1 MMKRKVIILIK
12 TVGLIGLAFSLLLF
26 AEGKPLGA
34 VEPIKIGAV
43 LTITGWAGSFG
54 TPQKE
59 GITIVAEEA
68 NRRGEVLGRP
78 IELYFEDDQSN
89 PTNSAIAA
97 TKLIRDKKVSFII
110 GSTLTVFCMAMI
122 PICEREQVPNIA
134 SGTGHE
140 ITVPLKKWIFR
151 LPLSDYLSS
160 PTMLKFAVNTLGARK
175 IALLHSTDA
184 SGVMG
189 AKGITES
196 IDKYGASIAI
206 TEGFD
211 PKDTNMI
218 PQLTKVKTAQPDA
231 IILYTNAA
239 AASVIAKNYHQLGME
254 TPLIACHAIP
264 TPEFIK
270 LAGKTVE
277 GGRWIIFGVKDR
289 YADKLPPDDPYRKNL
304 WDPIKKA
311 LKERYGKTEISPFH
325 LNAHD
330 AMRLVIEA
338 LKIAGTDDR
347 AALRDAME
355 KVRYQGLI
363 GDFAYSPTDH
373 DGQSGENLE
382 PLIIKDG
389 EFWPY
394 KK

>member
-1 MMKRKVIILIK
+1 MKHQMTILIK
-12 TVGLIGLAFSLLLF
+12 TISLIGLVFSLLLF
-26 AEGKPLGA
+26 VGGKPSLWA
-34 VEPIKIGAV
+34 EEPIKIGAV
-43 LTITGWAGSFG
+43 LAITGWAGSMG

-59 GITIVAEEA
+59 GITIVAEEV
-68 NRRGEVLGRP
+68 NRRGGVLGRQ
-78 IELYFEDDQSN
+78 IEVYFEDDQSN

-97 TKLIRDKKVSFII
+97 TKLIRDKKVSYVI

-122 PICEREQVPNIA
+122 PICESEQVPNLA

-151 LPLSDYLSS
+151 LPLSDYRSA
-160 PTMLKFAVNTLGARK
+160 PTLLKFTVNTLNARK
-175 IALLHSTDA
+175 IALLHSSDA
-184 SGVMG
+184 SGMMG
-189 AKGITES
+189 AKGIMENV
-196 IDKYGASIAI
+196 DKFGASIII
-206 TEGFD
+206 TEAFD

-218 PQLTKVKTAQPDA
+218 PQLTKVKAANPDA
-231 IILYTNAA
+231 IILFTNAVS
-239 AASVIAKNYHQLGME
+239 ASVVAKNYQQLGME
-254 TPLIACHAIP
+254 TPVVACHAIP
-264 TPEFIK
+264 TPEFLK
-270 LAGKTVE
+270 LAGKIAE

-289 YADKLPPDDPYRKNL
+289 YADRLPPDDPYRKNL
-304 WDPIKKA
+304 WDPIKKT
-311 LKERYGKTEISPFH
+311 LKDRYGKTEISPFH
-325 LNAHD
+325 MNSHD
-330 AMRLVIEA
+330 AMRIVIEA
-338 LKIAGTDDR
+338 LKIAGTDNR

-373 DGQSGENLE
+373 DGQTGESEE

>member
-1 MMKRKVIILIK
+1 MNRKVMALIK
-12 TVGLIGLAFSLLLF
+12 TVGLIGLVFSLLLLV
-26 AEGKPLGA
+26 EGRPLRA
-34 VEPIKIGAV
+34 AEPIKIGAV
-43 LTITGWAGSFG
+43 LAITGWAGNFG

-59 GITIVAEEA
+59 GITLVAEEA
-68 NRRGEVLGRP
+68 NRQGGVLGRQ
-78 IELYFEDDQSN
+78 IEVYFEDDQSN

-97 TKLIRDKKVSFII
+97 TKLIRDKNVSFVI

-151 LPLSDYLSS
+151 LPLSDYRSS
-160 PTMLKFAVNTLGARK
+160 PTMLKFAAKTLGAKR

-184 SGVMG
+184 SGTMG

-196 IDKYGASIAI
+196 VDKYGASIVI
-206 TEGFD
+206 TESFD

-218 PQLTKVKTAQPDA
+218 PQLTKVKAARPDA
-231 IILYTNAA
+231 VILYTNAA
-239 AASVIAKNYHQLGME
+239 AASVIAKNGQQLGME
-254 TPLIACHAIP
+254 TPVIACHAIP
-264 TPEFIK
+264 TPEFMN
-270 LAGKTVE
+270 LAGKIVE

-289 YADKLPPDDPYRKNL
+289 YADKLSPDDPYRKNL
-304 WDPIKKA
+304 WDPFKKA
-311 LKERYGKTEISPFH
+311 LMERYSKTEVSPFH

-330 AMRLVIEA
+330 AMHLVIEA
-338 LKIAGTDDR
+338 IKIAKTDNR

-363 GDFAYSPTDH
+363 GDFAYSSTDH
-373 DGQSGENLE
+373 DGQTGENEE

>member
-1 MMKRKVIILIK
+1 MNRKVTVVIK
-12 TVGLIGLAFSLLLF
+12 TVGLIGLFFSLLLF
-26 AEGKPLGA
+26 LEGRPLRA
-34 VEPIKIGAV
+34 AEPIKIGAV
-43 LTITGWAGSFG
+43 LAITGWAGNFG

-68 NRRGEVLGRP
+68 NRRGGVLGRQ
-78 IELYFEDDQSN
+78 IEVYFEDDQSN
-89 PTNSAIAA
+89 PTNSATAS
-97 TKLIRDKKVSFII
+97 TKLIRDKNVSFVI

-134 SGTGHE
+134 SATGHE

-151 LPLSDYLSS
+151 LPLSDYRSS
-160 PTMLKFAVNTLGARK
+160 PTMLKFAVKTLGAKK

-184 SGVMG
+184 SGMMG
-189 AKGITES
+189 AKGIMES
-196 IDKYGASIAI
+196 VDKYGASVVI
-206 TEGFD
+206 TESFD

-218 PQLTKVKTAQPDA
+218 PQLTKVKAARPDA
-231 IILYTNAA
+231 VILYTNAA
-239 AASVIAKNYHQLGME
+239 AASVIAKNCQQLGME
-254 TPLIACHAIP
+254 TPVIACHAIP
-264 TPEFIK
+264 TPEFMN
-270 LAGKTVE
+270 LAGKIVE

-289 YADKLPPDDPYRKNL
+289 YADKLLPDDPYRKNL
-304 WDPIKKA
+304 WEPFKKA
-311 LKERYGKTEISPFH
+311 LQERYGKTEVSPFH

-330 AMRLVIEA
+330 AMHLVIEA
-338 LKIAGTDDR
+338 LKIAKTDNR

-373 DGQSGENLE
+373 DGQTGENEE

>member
-1 MMKRKVIILIK
+1 MMRRNRLVVK
-12 TVGLIGLAFSLLLF
+12 TIGLIGLGSLLLL
-26 AEGKPLGA
+26 AGGGRPLQA
-34 VEPIKIGAV
+34 AEPIKIGAV
-43 LTITGWAGSFG
+43 LAITGWAGGFG

-68 NRRGEVLGRP
+68 NRRGGVLGRP
-78 IELYFEDDQSN
+78 IEVYFEDDQSN

-151 LPLSDYLSS
+151 LPLSDYRSS

-184 SGVMG
+184 SGMMG
-189 AKGITES
+189 AKGITENIEKLGGS
-196 IDKYGASIAI
+196 ITI
-206 TEGFD
+206 TENFD

-218 PQLTKVKTAQPDA
+218 PQLTKVKAAKPDV

-239 AASVIAKNYHQLGME
+239 AASVIAKNYNQLGME
-254 TPLIACHAIP
+254 TTVVASYAIP
-264 TPEFIK
+264 TPEFMR
-270 LAGKTVE
+270 LAGKIVE
-277 GGRWIIFGVKDR
+277 GGRWIIFGYKDR
-289 YADKLPPDDPYRKNL
+289 YADKLSPDDPYRKNL
-304 WDPIKKA
+304 WDPFKKA
-311 LKERYGKTEISPFH
+311 LKEKYGKTDVSPFH
-325 LNAHD
+325 LNSHD
-330 AMRLVIEA
+330 AMSIVIEA

-355 KVRYQGLI
+355 KVKYHGLI
-363 GDFAYSPTDH
+363 RDFAYSPTDH
-373 DGQSGENLE
+373 DGYSGEAEE